1 MSQDCCNRLYLFD
14 IYYCSTSC
22 HKIAVPGCIY
32 LIYTIALHHVTRLLY
47 QAVFILLLYIM
58 SWDCCT
64 RLFLFDI
71 YYCSTSCHKIAVPGC
86 IYLIYTIA
94 LHHVIRLLYQAVF
107 IWYILL
113 LYIMSWDCC
122 TRLYLFDIYYCS
134 TSCHKIAV
142 SGCIYLI
149 YTIALH
155 HVTRL
160 LYQAVFIWYILL
172 LYIM

>member
-1 MSQDCCNRLYLFD
+1 MM
-14 IYYCSTSC
+14 
-22 HKIAVPGCIY
+22 
-32 LIYTIALHHVTRLLY
+32 
-47 QAVFILLLYIM
+47 ILLLYIM
-58 SWDCCT
+58 SQDCCT
-64 RLFLFDI
+64 RLYL

-122 TRLYLFDIYYCS
+122 TGCIYLIYTIALHHVMRLLYQAVFIWYILLLYIMSQDCCTRLYLYYCS

-142 SGCIYLI
+142 PGCIYLI

-160 LYQAVFIWYILL
+160 L
-172 LYIM
+172 